1 MDDNGILAN
10 RRAVMSL
17 FCEPDEVVGHAL
29 RIVLAEKDITV
40 EIEYLEE
47 SEMPDDL
54 KALNPY
60 GTLPLL
66 VDRELVI
73 YDGQIALEYLDE
85 RFPHPPMMPVDPVQ
99 RVINRQLRLRIE
111 RDLYPLVETIQ
122 GDDEVAA
129 AAARK
134 AMRDNLTAIA
144 PAFEQ
149 TPFFMSEEYTL
160 ADAALAPVLWRLKG
174 LGVKLPPSARPLIK
188 YAINLFKREAFK
200 ASLSP
205 AEKAYLQ

>member
-99 RVINRQLRLRIE
+99 RVTNRQVRLRIE
-111 RDLYPLVETIQ
+111 RDLYPLVATIQ

-188 YAINLFKREAFK
+188 YAISLFKREAFK